1 MGDSH
6 SGDVMSLVWEEDI
19 DVFNINL
26 PMEQRLTWHLKK
38 LVAGFDDKP
47 YTLGKGPYKVSL
59 AWITREGERKYTAR
73 FYNKDN
79 EKTFRSLKSAKA
91 YALAITTLE
100 Q

>member
-1 MGDSH
+1 MN
-6 SGDVMSLVWEEDI
+6 LVWEEDL
-19 DVFNINL
+19 DVFNTNL
-26 PMEQRLTWHLKK
+26 HMEQRLTWHLKK
-38 LVAGFDDKP
+38 LIPAKDPMDMAPFK
-47 YTLGKGPYKVSL
+47 LMNGPYKVSL
-59 AWITREGERKYTAR
+59 AWVTREGERKYTAR